1 MTDEEI
7 IEIMKRECA
16 NQWGLDLVANVLPF
30 ARAIIEAERSRHA
43 WIARNGCLVPPD
55 GGSPSDTERE
65 MCEQIARSIEND
77 R

>member
-30 ARAIIEAERSRHA
+30 ARAIIVAERERCA
-43 WIARNGCLVPPD
+43 KLAEDFDPCGEAQ
-55 GGSPSDTERE
+55 GSFEVLADKIRGRVS
-65 MCEQIARSIEND
+65 
-77 R
+77 

>member
-30 ARAIIEAERSRHA
+30 ARAIIVAERERCA
-43 WIARNGCLVPPD
+43 KLAEGFEAKLC
-55 GGSPSDTERE
+55 GEAQGSFDVLADKIR
-65 MCEQIARSIEND
+65 RGN
-77 R
+77 